1 MLKQYSI
8 EELDNIRKTKKE
20 LFEQLADEFDY
31 TLPQDWLNDFADW
44 CVVNYPNVTYDLI
57 RSTTVWSYAQ
67 GNYISGF
74 PVTVS
79 KEVDTALQSFRR

>member
-8 EELDNIRKTKKE
+8 EELNTIKRTKKE
-20 LFEQLADEFDY
+20 LFEQFADSFDWSV
-31 TLPQDWLNDFADW
+31 PQDWLDDFSAW
-44 CVVNYPNVTYDLI
+44 CIVNYPNVTYDLI

-67 GNYISGF
+67 GNHFGY

-79 KEVDTALQSFRR
+79 KEVDTALQSYRR